1 MTKLM
6 WNAGEWLKKP
16 LTIATFCV
24 GVISTP
30 LQAQQLRVLTSMPP
44 SFYQP
49 FVVAFGELFPDVKVA
64 VLNKNTNASV
74 DELLR
79 GNERRFDVFW
89 SSSPEAFELLKQN
102 GHLTASDTFGAPD
115 VYSFAYSA
123 LGWTRKRTGPSAKTA
138 DWEALLATDKTG
150 TIAMARPSR
159 SGSTHMM
166 LERTLQVRGWQEGWA
181 YLLELAGNL
190 STITA
195 RSFTVLDGVANGRFE
210 IGLTIDFLAHARAE
224 DDLTFIYGTPVM
236 VTPARI
242 GILAGGN
249 APAAAHHFVEFVV
262 SDAGQRLLMTPDI
275 ARTPHSASIR
285 AEATAPYHQVL
296 ENALTLN
303 WLEYDAAL
311 ASERYWAVN
320 ALFDAFVFDVFETRR
335 EAWRRLR
342 VLEAQ
347 HDAPTVEMHKIRR
360 LLTSFPIGETD
371 VGNEGRATN
380 GNAFA
385 TLSDQQKSS
394 VQAWREA
401 SRGILHKADS
411 LLRVLEQRA
420 AQDVV
425 RD

>member
-1 MTKLM
+1 
-6 WNAGEWLKKP
+6 
-16 LTIATFCV
+16 
-24 GVISTP
+24 
-30 LQAQQLRVLTSMPP
+30 
-44 SFYQP
+44 
-49 FVVAFGELFPDVKVA
+49 AFGERFPDVEVA
-64 VLNKNTNASV
+64 MLNKNTNASV

-79 GNERRFDVFW
+79 GNERQFDIFW
-89 SSSPEAFELLKQN
+89 SSSPEAFELLHQN
-102 GHLTASDTFGAPD
+102 GHLAVSEASGAPE

-123 LGWTRKRTGPSAKTA
+123 LGWTQKRAGPVAKTA
-138 DWEALLATDKTG
+138 DWEALLAADKTG

-224 DDLTFIYGTPVM
+224 EDLTFVYGTPVM
-236 VTPARI
+236 VTSARI
-242 GILAGGN
+242 GILTGGN
-249 APAAAHHFVEFVV
+249 APAAARHFVDFVV
-262 SDAGQRLLMTPDI
+262 SDTGQRLLMTPDI
-275 ARTPHSASIR
+275 ARTPHSSSIR
-285 AEATAPYHQVL
+285 AEAIAPYHQVL

-320 ALFDAFVFDVFETRR
+320 ALFDAFVFEVFETRR

-347 HDAPTVEMHKIRR
+347 HDAPSVEMHKIRR
-360 LLTSFPIGETD
+360 LLTSLPIGEDD

-385 TLSDQQKSS
+385 TLSDRQ
-394 VQAWREA
+394 EA
-401 SRGILHKADS
+401 SLQVWRGASRDILHEADA
-411 LLRVLEQRA
+411 LLRVLERRA
-420 AQDVV
+420 ARDVV
-425 RD
+425 RE

>member
-1 MTKLM
+1 MAKSMREAVT
-6 WNAGEWLKKP
+6 WLKGSMTFAACS
-16 LTIATFCV
+16 LGILAT
-24 GVISTP
+24 S
-30 LQAQQLRVLTSMPP
+30 LQAEQLRVLTSMPP

-49 FVVAFGELFPDVKVA
+49 FVTEFGARFPDIEVA
-64 VLNKNTNASV
+64 MLNKNTNASV

-79 GNERRFDVFW
+79 GNERQFDVFW
-89 SSSPEAFELLKQN
+89 SSSPEAFELLLQN
-102 GHLTASDTFGAPD
+102 GHLAVSETSGAPE

-123 LGWTRKRTGPSAKTA
+123 LGWTQKRAGPAAKTA
-138 DWEALLATDKTG
+138 GWDALLSSDRTG

-195 RSFTVLDGVANGRFE
+195 RSFTVLDGVANGRFDV
-210 IGLTIDFLAHARAE
+210 GLTIDFLAHARTE
-224 DDLTFIYGTPVM
+224 DNLAFVYGTPVM

-249 APAAAHHFVEFVV
+249 APAAARHFVDFVI
-262 SDAGQRLLMTPDI
+262 SDAGQRLLTAPGI

-296 ENALTLN
+296 EDALTLN

-320 ALFDAFVFDVFETRR
+320 ALFDAFVFEVFETRR

-342 VLEAQ
+342 ALEGLRE
-347 HDAPTVEMHKIRR
+347 APTVEMHRIRR
-360 LLTSFPIGETD
+360 LLTSIPIGEAD
-371 VGNEGRATN
+371 VGNEGQTTS

-385 TLSDQQKSS
+385 TLSDQQKDS
-394 VQAWREA
+394 VQAWRAA
-401 SRGILHKADS
+401 SRRSLQEADS
-411 LLRVLEQRA
+411 LLRALEKRA